1 MLAGIEKEVRRRRG
15 VGAVAA
21 LNLQNFQAAPSETT
35 SSSASALLKNL
46 IDYAG
51 LFPPASLDMTSS
63 VANYDLYL
71 RSKWNWIVGRFI
83 VPVAR
88 LNEFQIALDHLPA
101 RTENEISAPWRLS
114 VLPGSDL
121 STDVTRILA
130 FNSQSKKDRSKREA
144 IVESI
149 EIKISNCEEIEAL
162 SKIVRP
168 DLEAYFEIAPDDDAC
183 FVAIASNG
191 RRAKIRTGGETADKF
206 PTAFNVV
213 KFIRQCATARIAFK
227 ATAGLHHPVRSVHNF
242 TYQSQSASGVMH
254 GFINLFLTAAFV
266 KQGMDAELAAELLEE
281 RSWDAFQF
289 ESDVVRWRG
298 HRLTRN
304 EIAETRSDFATSF
317 GSCSFMEPIDDL
329 LSLHIV

>member
-1 MLAGIEKEVRRRRG
+1 VLAGIEKEVQWWRG
-15 VGAVAA
+15 VGVAA
-21 LNLQNFQAAPSETT
+21 LKLQNLQAAPAETT
-35 SSSASALLKNL
+35 PSSASALLKNL

-51 LFPPASLDMTSS
+51 LFPPASLDMDSS

-71 RSKWNWIVGRFI
+71 RSKWNWILGRFI

-88 LNEFQIALDHLPA
+88 LNEFEMALDHLPA
-101 RTENEISAPWRLS
+101 RTLGEFSAPWRLS

-121 STDVTRILA
+121 SSDVTRILA

-149 EIKISNCEEIEAL
+149 EIKVSNCDEIEAL
-162 SKIVRP
+162 SKIIPP
-168 DLEAYFEIAPDDDAC
+168 DLETYFEIVPDDDAC
-183 FVAIASNG
+183 FAAIASNG

-206 PTAFNVV
+206 PAARNVV
-213 KFIRQCATARIAFK
+213 KFIRQCAAARIAFK
-227 ATAGLHHPVRSVHNF
+227 ATAGLHHPLRSVHNF

-254 GFINLFLTAAFV
+254 GFINVFLTAAFV
-266 KQGMDAELAAELLEE
+266 KQGLDDKLAVQLLEE
-281 RSWDAFQF
+281 ESWNAFQF
-289 ESDVVRWRG
+289 EAEVVQWRG

-304 EIAETRSDFATSF
+304 EMAKARSNFATSF

-329 LSLHIV
+329 RSLHVV